1 MNYKFY
7 IAKRFLFSKKESRFI
22 SFITYFSILGVT
34 LGVAALIIA
43 VSILNGFEKEIKE
56 KVAGLV
62 SHIQISSFFPEGVEN
77 PDEIIS
83 LLKDKI
89 PDITAISPYIQKE
102 AVIRYKDK
110 VEGIILKGINPVSD
124 VSTSRNK
131 IIRGNS
137 DLLAKDTI
145 FSRLIIGD
153 KLAKKLG
160 VDIGNKVVIFGLAGI
175 PSPFNQPKL
184 KQFIVAGIY
193 ETGLRDYDDVL
204 IYTDLKTAQR
214 LFNFY
219 NNVSGIEMKIAD
231 IDKAEEVVTK
241 IKRYVDYPNYPRSL
255 YKVYRGL
262 FSWVELQKAPTPVI
276 LALIIVV
283 AVFNIVGTL
292 LMLILEKTQSIGILK
307 SLGVSSANI
316 RFIFLLDGMIIGFI
330 GTFLGIVLGVGL
342 SLLELKFRFFKL
354 PDIYYMKNVPI
365 LLEVD
370 KIVLIS
376 AITLVLVFIATLI
389 PSHIA
394 SKFEPIK
401 SLRFM

>member
-7 IAKRFLFSKKESRFI
+7 IAKRFLFSKKESKFI

-43 VSILNGFEKEIKE
+43 VSILNGFEKEIKD

-62 SHIQISSFFPEGVEN
+62 SHIQITSFSSEGVEN

-83 LLKDKI
+83 LLKDKVL
-89 PDITAISPYIQKE
+89 DITAISPYVQKE
-102 AVIRYKDK
+102 AVIRYKDR
-110 VEGIILKGINPVSD
+110 VEGIILKGIDPQSD

-131 IIRGNS
+131 IIRGDPNLIS
-137 DLLAKDTI
+137 KDTI
-145 FSRLIIGD
+145 FSNLIIGD

-160 VDIGNKVVIFGLAGI
+160 VDVGSKVIIFGLTGI

-184 KQFIVAGIY
+184 KQFKVTGIY

-204 IYTDLKTAQR
+204 IYTDLKTAQK
-214 LFNFY
+214 LFSFR
-219 NNVSGIEMKIAD
+219 NNVSGIEIKIKD
-231 IDKAEEVVTK
+231 IDKAEEIVTE

-255 YKVYRGL
+255 FKVYRGL

-307 SLGVSSANI
+307 SLGASSANI
-316 RFIFLLDGMIIGFI
+316 RFIFLLDGLIIGLI
-330 GTFLGIVLGVGL
+330 GIFLGIVLGVGL
-342 SLLELKFRFFKL
+342 SLLELKFKFFKL
-354 PDIYYMKNVPI
+354 PDIYYMKSVPI

-370 KIVLIS
+370 KIILIS
-376 AITLVLVFIATLI
+376 VITLVLVFIATLI

>member
-7 IAKRFLFSKKESRFI
+7 IAKRFLFSKKESKFI
-22 SFITYFSILGVT
+22 SFITYFYILGVT

-43 VSILNGFEKEIKE
+43 VSILNGFEKEIKD

-62 SHIQISSFFPEGVEN
+62 SHIQITSFSSEGVEN

-83 LLKDKI
+83 LLKDKVS
-89 PDITAISPYIQKE
+89 DITAISPYVQKE
-102 AVIRYKDK
+102 AVIRYKDR
-110 VEGIILKGINPVSD
+110 VEGIILKGIDPQSD

-131 IIRGNS
+131 IIRGDPNLIS
-137 DLLAKDTI
+137 KDTI
-145 FSRLIIGD
+145 FSNLIIGD

-160 VDIGNKVVIFGLAGI
+160 VDVGSKVIIFGLTGI

-184 KQFIVAGIY
+184 KQFKVTGIY

-204 IYTDLKTAQR
+204 IYTDLKTAQK
-214 LFNFY
+214 LFSFR
-219 NNVSGIEMKIAD
+219 NNVYGIEIKIKD
-231 IDKAEEVVTK
+231 IDKAEEIVNE

-255 YKVYRGL
+255 FKVYRGL

-307 SLGVSSANI
+307 SLGASSANI
-316 RFIFLLDGMIIGFI
+316 RFIFLLDGLIIGLI
-330 GTFLGIVLGVGL
+330 GIFLGIVLGVGL
-342 SLLELKFRFFKL
+342 SLLELKFKFFKL
-354 PDIYYMKNVPI
+354 PDIYYMKSVPI

-370 KIVLIS
+370 KIILIS
-376 AITLVLVFIATLI
+376 VITLVLVFIATLI

>member
-1 MNYKFY
+1 MNYRFY
-7 IAKRFLFSKKESRFI
+7 IAKKFLFSKKESKFI
-22 SFITYFSILGVT
+22 SFITYFSILGIT

-62 SHIQISSFFPEGVEN
+62 SHIQITSFFPEGVEN

-83 LLKDKI
+83 LLKDKV
-89 PDITAISPYIQKE
+89 PDITAISPYVQKE

-110 VEGIILKGINPVSD
+110 VEGIILKGIEPTSD

-131 IIRGNS
+131 IVRGNPN
-137 DLLAKDTI
+137 LLTKDTI
-145 FSRLIIGD
+145 FAHLVIGD
-153 KLAKKLG
+153 KLARKLG
-160 VDIGNKVVIFGLAGI
+160 VDIGNKVVIFGLTGI

-184 KQFIVAGIY
+184 KQFIVTGIY

-214 LFNFY
+214 LFSFRNT
-219 NNVSGIEMKIAD
+219 VSGIEMKIAD

-241 IKRYVDYPNYPRSL
+241 IKRYIDYPNYPRSL

-307 SLGVSSANI
+307 SLGVSSANV

-330 GTFLGIVLGVGL
+330 GTLLGVILGVGVC
-342 SLLELKFRFFKL
+342 LLEIKFRFFHL
-354 PDIYYMKNVPI
+354 PDLYYMKYVPI
-365 LLEVD
+365 LLQAD
-370 KIVLIS
+370 KILLIS
-376 AITLVLVFIATLI
+376 LITLFLVFLATLI

>member
-7 IAKRFLFSKKESRFI
+7 IAKRFLFSKKESKFI

-43 VSILNGFEKEIKE
+43 VSILNGFEKEIKD

-62 SHIQISSFFPEGVEN
+62 SHIQITSFSSEGVEN

-83 LLKDKI
+83 LLKDKVS
-89 PDITAISPYIQKE
+89 DITAISPYVQKE
-102 AVIRYKDK
+102 AVIRYKDR
-110 VEGIILKGINPVSD
+110 VEGIILKGIDPQSD

-131 IIRGNS
+131 IIRGDPNLIS
-137 DLLAKDTI
+137 KDTI
-145 FSRLIIGD
+145 FSNLIIGD

-160 VDIGNKVVIFGLAGI
+160 VDVGSKVIIFGLTGI

-184 KQFIVAGIY
+184 KQFKVTGIY

-204 IYTDLKTAQR
+204 IYTDLKTAQK
-214 LFNFY
+214 LFSFR
-219 NNVSGIEMKIAD
+219 NNVSGIEIKIKD
-231 IDKAEEVVTK
+231 IDKAEEIVTV

-255 YKVYRGL
+255 FKVYRGL

-307 SLGVSSANI
+307 SLGASSANI
-316 RFIFLLDGMIIGFI
+316 RFIFLLDGLIIGLI
-330 GTFLGIVLGVGL
+330 GIFLGIVLGVGL
-342 SLLELKFRFFKL
+342 SLLELKFKFFKL
-354 PDIYYMKNVPI
+354 PDIYYMKSVPI

-370 KIVLIS
+370 KIILIS
-376 AITLVLVFIATLI
+376 LITLVLVFIATLI